1 MKKNNKKL
9 PVSPV
14 TLVLLVWLVVLAVYA
29 FAYYIPGQAE
39 MNALNADVAV
49 MRGEVELLDQYLNN
63 SAPLEQDIKDLKKEI
78 DKINGEYVNDAN
90 VNMAINDAIQRFNV
104 SLSSVTL
111 DSVTTYNGMRALP
124 INLSL
129 RGTTEN
135 ILAFVSHLENSQDGA
150 FVVRGVGV
158 NVNAYST
165 EANMVLYLCTP
176 SV

>member
-63 SAPLEQDIKDLKKEI
+63 SAPLEQDIKDLEKEI
-78 DKINGEYVNDAN
+78 DKISEEYVNDGN
-90 VNMAINDAIQRFNV
+90 VNMVISDAIQRYQV

-111 DSVTTYNGMRALP
+111 GSVTTYNGLRALP

-129 RGTTEN
+129 HGTTED
-135 ILAFVSHLENSQDGA
+135 ILAFISHFENSEDGA
-150 FVVRGVGV
+150 FVVRGVSLD
-158 NVNAYST
+158 VNAYST
-165 EANMVLYLCTP
+165 DANMVLYLCTP